1 MGSGHICMRISR
13 RQKHFWNRNFLK
25 FIWWSPRPRIF
36 SGWIV
41 GSLWRIRRNWNKFS
55 ARRQGF
61 ISPTEVS
68 TGRAAN
74 PFADEYCLRPYGS
87 GRWTGKTENR
97 GASLEGL
104 QSRRTE
110 SRTLLGDVIYFIDHL
125 YRSTIFFII
134 LYRKSAHGWRFFL
147 CSGKIIVSNYSRH
160 HP

>member
-41 GSLWRIRRNWNKFS
+41 GRLWRIRGIGTSSPQGDRALS
-55 ARRQGF
+55 LQRRSVRGERQ
-61 ISPTEVS
+61 IL
-68 TGRAAN
+68 
-74 PFADEYCLRPYGS
+74 FADEYCLRPYGS

-110 SRTLLGDVIYFIDHL
+110 SRTLPGDVIYFIDHL
-125 YRSTIFFII
+125 YRSTIF
-134 LYRKSAHGWRFFL
+134 LSYCTEKALMDGAFFYAL
-147 CSGKIIVSNYSRH
+147 VK
-160 HP
+160 

>member
-41 GSLWRIRRNWNKFS
+41 GYGGIGTSSPQGDRALSLQRRS
-55 ARRQGF
+55 VRGERQ
-61 ISPTEVS
+61 IL
-68 TGRAAN
+68 
-74 PFADEYCLRPYGS
+74 FADEYCLRPYGS

-125 YRSTIFFII
+125 YRSTIF
-134 LYRKSAHGWRFFL
+134 LSYCTEKALMDGAFFYAL
-147 CSGKIIVSNYSRH
+147 VK
-160 HP
+160 